1 MSYQSLLLVKH
12 KIHCAENEKQQ
23 LFYYLFFPFGP
34 CGEFLL
40 DSQCKAWDRQSD
52 INERPPCV
60 KFDIFSQSFVT
71 KFFVT
76 STESVKAHWPFHY
89 AHLGTMTLDPLLLSE
104 LLSLQRR
111 FNHAWKYYSEIN
123 LPFHIIPQ
131 VLSWTEI
138 LWFEYNELSVMYKK
152 VVRALEHSV
161 LSCWK
166 KTNHILWGGQLLLRA
181 QSLPIKYPSHHY
193 TTSNSPF
200 TNFWNS
206 EQPIWLQQPRHV
218 QSYISSFFLML
229 SLSFNRFF
237 WLCLHG
243 MLLVD

>member
-1 MSYQSLLLVKH
+1 MK
-12 KIHCAENEKQQ
+12 
-23 LFYYLFFPFGP
+23 
-34 CGEFLL
+34 
-40 DSQCKAWDRQSD
+40 
-52 INERPPCV
+52 
-60 KFDIFSQSFVT
+60 
-71 KFFVT
+71 
-76 STESVKAHWPFHY
+76 
-89 AHLGTMTLDPLLLSE
+89 LDPLLLSE
-104 LLSLQRR
+104 LISLQRR

-161 LSCWK
+161 WHEK
-166 KTNHILWGGQLLLRA
+166 MAILWGGQLLLRA

-193 TTSNSPF
+193 TTSKSPL

-229 SLSFNRFF
+229 SLCFSRFF